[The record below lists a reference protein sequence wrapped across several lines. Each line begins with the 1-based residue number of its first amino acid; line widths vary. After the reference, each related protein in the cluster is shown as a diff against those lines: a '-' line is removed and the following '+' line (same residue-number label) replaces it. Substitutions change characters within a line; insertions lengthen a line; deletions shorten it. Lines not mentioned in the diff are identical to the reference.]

1 MRHVPRLAAFL
12 VMIGLVLPLLAA
24 DDKPADAKKDA
35 DKNPNAEH
43 YVKAGE
49 IAGKIVAVNESR
61 KSLRLQ
67 VKVPMLNQGAVNA
80 IANAERQY
88 AQAAA
93 RGDRNGAA
101 SALRT
106 IAQQEANLYTYQD
119 KEVEVATLDDVKVRL
134 SQPPA
139 AFDDKGKVKKYTQK
153 ELKEM
158 KGNDPKLPGY
168 NGDFSDLQN
177 EQVVKVTL
185 VRKKGDP
192 APKPTGKKGKDA
204 EAELFKDE
212 LPPASLIV
220 ILNNNPMG
228 K

>member
-12 VMIGLVLPLLAA
+12 LVIGLVLPLLAA

-35 DKNPNAEH
+35 DKNPNTEH

-49 IAGKIVAVNESR
+49 ITCKIVAVYESK

-67 VKVPMLNQGAVNA
+67 VPTLNEGAVRA
-80 IANAERQY
+80 Y
-88 AQAAA
+88 AQAEQQYLQAL
-93 RGDRNGAA
+93 RQRNQGSAA
-101 SALRT
+101 SALQNMAR
-106 IAQQEANLYTYQD
+106 QEANMVTLGP
-119 KEVEVATLDDVKVRL
+119 KEVEVQTTDEVKVRL
-134 SQPPA
+134 LNPPV
-139 AFDDKGKVKKYTQK
+139 AFDDKGKIKKYSAK
-153 ELKEM
+153 ELKEL

-168 NGDFSDLQN
+168 NGEFSDLQTG
-177 EQVVKVTL
+177 QIVKLTL

-204 EAELFKDE
+204 ELELVKDE
-212 LPPASLIV
+212 LPPISV
-220 ILNNNPMG
+220 ILVDNGNPMG

>member
-12 VMIGLVLPLLAA
+12 LVIGLVLPLLAA

-49 IAGKIVAVNESR
+49 ITCKIVAVYESK

-67 VKVPMLNQGAVNA
+67 VPTLNEGAVRA
-80 IANAERQY
+80 Y
-88 AQAAA
+88 AQAEQQYLQAL
-93 RGDRNGAA
+93 RQRNQGSAA
-101 SALRT
+101 SALQNMAR
-106 IAQQEANLYTYQD
+106 QEANMVTLGP
-119 KEVEVATLDDVKVRL
+119 KEVEVQTTDEVKVRL
-134 SQPPA
+134 LHPPV
-139 AFDDKGKVKKYTQK
+139 AFDDKGKIKKYTAK
-153 ELKEM
+153 ELKEL

-168 NGDFSDLQN
+168 NGEFSDLQTG
-177 EQVVKVTL
+177 QIVKLTL

-204 EAELFKDE
+204 ELELVKDE
-212 LPPASLIV
+212 LPPISV
-220 ILNNNPMG
+220 ILVDNGNPMG